1 MLVITTLPHY
11 IAILLHRPNPD
22 YTYMRLIFLA
32 TTLSVAYHL
41 TDESNLLITA
51 LDYLVAAALAY
62 HETKIHK
69 HGLVLNGLLFVTNI
83 IPLKKESYTLYHSI
97 WHLASVAKTIYISN
111 TKIKTLGQ
119 DEISEDQR
127 TTVL

>member
-11 IAILLHRPNPD
+11 LPLLLHRPNPD
-22 YTYMRLIFLA
+22 YRYMKLIFLA

-41 TDESNLLITA
+41 TNESNSLVTA
-51 LDYLVAAALAY
+51 LDYLAAAALAY

-69 HGLVLNGLLFVTNI
+69 HGLLLNSILFLTNLMV
-83 IPLKKESYTLYHSI
+83 PVENYTFYHSL

-111 TKIKTLGQ
+111 SQIQALGKDEVPQ
-119 DEISEDQR
+119 D
-127 TTVL
+127 

>member
-1 MLVITTLPHY
+1 MLVATTVPHY

-32 TTLSVAYHL
+32 TTLSIAYHL

-51 LDYLVAAALAY
+51 LDYLVAGALAY

-69 HGLVLNGLLFVTNI
+69 HGLLLNSILFLTNL
-83 IPLKKESYTLYHSI
+83 IPVENYTFYHSL

-111 TKIKTLGQ
+111 TKIQALSQNKV
-119 DEISEDQR
+119 SENEGASII
-127 TTVL
+127 